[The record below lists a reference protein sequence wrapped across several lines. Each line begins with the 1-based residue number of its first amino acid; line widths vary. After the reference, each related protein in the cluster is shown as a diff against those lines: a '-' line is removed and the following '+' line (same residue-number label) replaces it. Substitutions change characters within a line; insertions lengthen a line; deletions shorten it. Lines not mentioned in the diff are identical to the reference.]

1 MIARVRSSEF
11 LRHGALAFAGV
22 ASASLFGYLFYML
35 LGRRLGVESYG
46 VVTSLASAMLV
57 VGAPAAV
64 AQLIA
69 ARLAADIE
77 TFGDTAALRRLA
89 DLVTLYGTAAAA
101 VVLIAGI
108 IFRHPITGF
117 FNLTDTR
124 AVMVTLIG
132 LALFS
137 VMTVQRGVLQGAHR
151 FGDLAAS
158 MAIEACVRVVAG
170 VSLAGPFGAT
180 GALSGIGIA
189 CIMALAYHQ
198 YAFVRRFGRH
208 GHAVVLKRDLIMRTV
223 SHVGIGQLT
232 LTILMFYDV
241 PLVKHMFDAR
251 SAGLYA
257 AAALV
262 GRAVIAAVSFVPL
275 VILPKAT
282 ARAAAG
288 RSPLPLLGTALGMAA
303 VLVGGAVLLAALAP
317 RLVVTL
323 IAGKAF
329 GDAAPLVLL
338 YVTASS
344 CLSLANVVAAYKM
357 GLHRYDFVPP
367 AVTVAAAEVVVLSLW
382 HPSLL
387 AVVGVLI
394 TGHASILAVTL
405 FRITAGAP
413 VRLPAVQEIIP
424 GTPYYDS

>member
-1 MIARVRSSEF
+1 M
-11 LRHGALAFAGV
+11 
-22 ASASLFGYLFYML
+22 
-35 LGRRLGVESYG
+35 
-46 VVTSLASAMLV
+46 
-57 VGAPAAV
+57 VGAPAIV

-77 TFGDTAALRRLA
+77 TAGDAGALRKLA
-89 DLVTLYGTAAAA
+89 DLVSLYAIA
-101 VVLIAGI
+101 VVLVVAVAGF
-108 IFRHPITGF
+108 IFRQNIAAY
-117 FNLTDTR
+117 FNLTDTQ
-124 AVMVTLIG
+124 AVEVTLVG
-132 LALFS
+132 LAIFG

-158 MAIEACVRVVAG
+158 MAIEAGVRVVAG

-180 GALSGIGIA
+180 GALSGIAIGSA
-189 CIMALAYHQ
+189 SALAYHHF
-198 YAFVRRFGRH
+198 AFRARFGNARRPV
-208 GHAVVLKRDLIMRTV
+208 ALKRDLIGRV
-223 SHVGIGQLT
+223 ISGVGIGQLT

-262 GRAVIAAVSFVPL
+262 GRAVIAAVSFVPTL
-275 VILPKAT
+275 ILPKAT

-288 RSPLPLLGTALGMAA
+288 RSSLSLLGTAIGLASAMVA
-303 VLVGGAVLLAALAP
+303 GALLLAAAAP

-338 YVTASS
+338 YVTASG

-357 GLHRYDFVPP
+357 GLHRYDFVKP
-367 AVTVAAAEVVVLSLW
+367 ALAVAIAEIVVLSIW

-387 AVVGVLI
+387 AVVGVLVA
-394 TGHASILAVTL
+394 GHAGVLAATL
-405 FRITAGAP
+405 FRITLGSAAHSVP
-413 VRLPAVQEIIP
+413 VQEIVS